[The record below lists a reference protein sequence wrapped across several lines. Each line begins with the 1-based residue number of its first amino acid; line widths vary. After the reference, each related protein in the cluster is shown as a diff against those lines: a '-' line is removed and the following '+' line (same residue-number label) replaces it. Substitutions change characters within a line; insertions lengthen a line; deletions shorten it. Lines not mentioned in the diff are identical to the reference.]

1 MWSRSRSSKND
12 LRESAPA
19 KDRVAHGEMRGGT
32 YRRHAQRWRAVSLVI
47 DAEVSRLAVKIPKP
61 EVRKKG
67 GPLMKEKRN
76 LHLKVQELC
85 DCYATTDPL
94 KEMSVV
100 GKDKDQEEAALK
112 WLALAALHGVNN
124 NAKEITIR
132 RNKKG
137 EVRVLATYRKTE
149 LPSPGADVGQKIM
162 SAVREITHIE
172 GNEGKTLLA
181 LGLRNDSLELK
192 VKIKVQGAHEKVRI
206 AFPG

>member
-1 MWSRSRSSKND
+1 
-12 LRESAPA
+12 
-19 KDRVAHGEMRGGT
+19 
-32 YRRHAQRWRAVSLVI
+32 
-47 DAEVSRLAVKIPKP
+47 
-61 EVRKKG
+61 
-67 GPLMKEKRN
+67 MKEKRN

-112 WLALAALHGVNN
+112 WLALAALHGVSN

-137 EVRVLATYRKTE
+137 EVRVLAKYRRTE

-162 SAVREITHIE
+162 AAIRDITHIE
-172 GNEGKTLLA
+172 GNEGKSLLA
-181 LGLRNDSLELK
+181 LGMRNDSLELK
-192 VKIKVQGAHEKVRI
+192 VKIKVHGAHEKVRI
-206 AFPG
+206 EFPK